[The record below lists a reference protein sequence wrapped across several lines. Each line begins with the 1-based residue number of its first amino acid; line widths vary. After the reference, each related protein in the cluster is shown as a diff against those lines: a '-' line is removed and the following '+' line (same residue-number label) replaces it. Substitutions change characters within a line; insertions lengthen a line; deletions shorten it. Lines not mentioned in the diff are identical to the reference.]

1 MKNILLPQTAY
12 EWPLPPNPA
21 DAIGRLIDA
30 ALDAGRDS
38 RPGWKQRSD
47 GWTPRRIRLFLEEL
61 ARCGKVAK
69 AARAAGKTARAAY
82 QLRERN
88 RGGAFDFVWDA
99 AQDSAR
105 APRTNSVR
113 SRTLDGYIQPIIRN
127 GKVWGERH
135 RHDNRTAMATLTRL
149 DRLAASRAPDD
160 DAAFLA
166 PHLEEFTEF
175 VCNRGEDPDEFIA
188 RLRIRE
194 RESAAGQYRRKRE
207 VSRVSCDEWQ

>member
-1 MKNILLPQTAY
+1 V
-12 EWPLPPNPA
+12 
-21 DAIGRLIDA
+21 DRIGRLIDA
-30 ALDAGRDS
+30 ALDIGRDS
-38 RPGWKQRSD
+38 RPGWKQRRD

-88 RGGAFDFVWDA
+88 RGTAFDFVWDA
-99 AQDSAR
+99 ARDSAR
-105 APRTNSVR
+105 APRADFVR

-149 DRLAASRAPDD
+149 DRLAASWAPDD

-166 PHLEEFTEF
+166 PHFEEFIECVFT
-175 VCNRGEDPDEFIA
+175 GSEDPDEFIA
-188 RLRIRE
+188 RLRVRE
-194 RESAAGQYRRKRE
+194 GAIAAGQPSSESRSFPAE
-207 VSRVSCDEWQ
+207 V